1 MAMLG
6 LPAAALAGGPAFNVR
21 QYGATGD
28 GTTMDTAALQQAI
41 DAAANAGG
49 GTVILPVG
57 KYLSG
62 SLDLKSHVTLQVDE
76 GATLLGSPHK
86 PDYRKA
92 NFYALLL
99 ADNQQ
104 DIAVCGKGI
113 IDGQGKQLS
122 ADTERLWK
130 EKKLPDAKEGER
142 PVIINFRNC
151 NNVSVRDITLKNSA
165 CWVEEYRDCQHLTVE
180 NIKVHSIAA
189 LNNDGIDIDGCA
201 HVVVRGCDINSED
214 DGICLKSADQAC
226 DDVLVENCRVRS
238 SCNALKFG
246 TASAVGFKNIT
257 CRNLEIYDTYICA
270 IALEIVDG
278 GRMENV
284 HVSHIKITDCSNA
297 IFVRLGHRNL
307 KKPVGT
313 FSDVSLS
320 DITAEIPN
328 RTQEQMNKFPTVS
341 KHRNR
346 HTLIT
351 ATVTGL
357 PGNPVQDVTLKNIT
371 IVYGGIGSTPQPE
384 HLRLDNLAKVPEC
397 AEQYP
402 EGSMFGTLPAWG
414 FYCRH
419 AEGIKFENVTL
430 RVQDKDYR
438 PALICDDARDIQLNG
453 FHVESAGSEPLIVL
467 NDVQGA
473 TIRDSAAPSGASSFI
488 KQMGST
494 RNVQGP

>member
-214 DGICLKSADQAC
+214 DGTCL
-226 DDVLVENCRVRS
+226 
-238 SCNALKFG
+238 
-246 TASAVGFKNIT
+246 
-257 CRNLEIYDTYICA
+257 
-270 IALEIVDG
+270 
-278 GRMENV
+278 
-284 HVSHIKITDCSNA
+284 
-297 IFVRLGHRNL
+297 
-307 KKPVGT
+307 
-313 FSDVSLS
+313 
-320 DITAEIPN
+320 
-328 RTQEQMNKFPTVS
+328 
-341 KHRNR
+341 
-346 HTLIT
+346 
-351 ATVTGL
+351 
-357 PGNPVQDVTLKNIT
+357 
-371 IVYGGIGSTPQPE
+371 
-384 HLRLDNLAKVPEC
+384 
-397 AEQYP
+397 
-402 EGSMFGTLPAWG
+402 
-414 FYCRH
+414 
-419 AEGIKFENVTL
+419 
-430 RVQDKDYR
+430 
-438 PALICDDARDIQLNG
+438 
-453 FHVESAGSEPLIVL
+453 
-467 NDVQGA
+467 
-473 TIRDSAAPSGASSFI
+473 
-488 KQMGST
+488 
-494 RNVQGP
+494 